1 MQIKITPEDI
11 VKRGMWDFYTY
22 YIIGS
27 EKEAQELL
35 KKNEE
40 FILSEK
46 DAIVIGLLKVMETD
60 NLIHRFNDY
69 LVHFLSIRSIKEK
82 SDALIKKKTLEQNK
96 QNREK
101 QIKDQTDRIAEL
113 EKEIDGLKGQLED
126 TIGYIEGVD
135 SVIAYWKQKGKEQ
148 TNAEPVA
155 WTNQKSLA
163 NIKNEPQ
170 LLQPIFAHGKKTE
183 HNTIPLYTTPQTK
196 PLSDEEIDTIRSELA
211 SRLFEIRP
219 PKSEKQFMRLFA
231 KAIEERIL
239 GK

>member
-69 LVHFLSIRSIKEK
+69 LVYFLSIRSIKEK
-82 SDALIKKKTLEQNK
+82 SDALIKKKTLESAI
-96 QNREK
+96 EK
-101 QIKDQTDRIAEL
+101 FMSKFPI
-113 EKEIDGLKGQLED
+113 
-126 TIGYIEGVD
+126 
-135 SVIAYWKQKGKEQ
+135 YWKAPINYQ
-148 TNAEPVA
+148 N
-155 WTNQKSLA
+155 SLKDLKIYVDDLTSKISGLEILQVTQQ
-163 NIKNEPQ
+163 NITYDFYSSNSVKK
-170 LLQPIFAHGKKTE
+170 LLNF
-183 HNTIPLYTTPQTK
+183 NNY
-196 PLSDEEIDTIRSELA
+196 
-211 SRLFEIRP
+211 
-219 PKSEKQFMRLFA
+219 
-231 KAIEERIL
+231 
-239 GK
+239 